1 MKRKFQFCKG
11 KLNKTGS
18 IKVNEYCT
26 LNSPSYKVSETE
38 YECNKCNHIQ
48 YNPVDDVCL
57 QRYIIK

>member
-11 KLNKTGS
+11 KLIKTGNT
-18 IKVNEYCT
+18 KVNEYCGLST
-26 LNSPSYKVSETE
+26 PVYKLNEKE
-38 YECNKCNHIQ
+38 YECNKCNHII